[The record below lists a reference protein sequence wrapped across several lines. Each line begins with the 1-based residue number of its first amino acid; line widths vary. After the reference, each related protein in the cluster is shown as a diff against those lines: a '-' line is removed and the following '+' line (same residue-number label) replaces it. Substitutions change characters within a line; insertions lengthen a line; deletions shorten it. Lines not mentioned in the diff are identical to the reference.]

1 MYQEKSGAAVA
12 FKREPEGAEKETSG
26 LLPNPKTLA
35 DLRIQAMPEGGV
47 DKLNFIAWDTIE
59 VIGIGEETLE
69 LRGFYV
75 IDRATPT
82 DSDWA
87 TASVDIRMVEMSV
100 KGVSSLFGRVHAS
113 VNNDI
118 GIESRGQVRAGTV
131 YPDVADSPKLCEMEG
146 YMKFELPDISMTV
159 FNKERILLQ
168 HKITHIPPIGQG
180 GGTGEVAINLYNVEN
195 PDGPPVAILK
205 QVRTHIGSWVR

>member
-1 MYQEKSGAAVA
+1 MYHDNTELTIADNPDVQVNENGHSALMPSPKSLSELRVL
-12 FKREPEGAEKETSG
+12 TM
-26 LLPNPKTLA
+26 PK
-35 DLRIQAMPEGGV
+35 GGV

-59 VIGIGEETLE
+59 VIGFGEDTVE
-69 LRGFYV
+69 LKGHYV
-75 IDRATPT
+75 IDRANPT

-87 TASVDIRMVEMSV
+87 NASVDIRMLEMSV
-100 KGVSSLFGRVHAS
+100 EGVSQKFGPIHAS
-113 VNNDI
+113 VNYDI

-131 YPDVADSPKLCEMEG
+131 YPGIEDSPKLCEMEG
-146 YMKFELPDISMTV
+146 YMKFEVPGVPITV

-180 GGTGEVAINLYNVEN
+180 GGTGEVAVKLYNVED

-205 QVRTHIGSWVR
+205 QVKTHIGSWQR